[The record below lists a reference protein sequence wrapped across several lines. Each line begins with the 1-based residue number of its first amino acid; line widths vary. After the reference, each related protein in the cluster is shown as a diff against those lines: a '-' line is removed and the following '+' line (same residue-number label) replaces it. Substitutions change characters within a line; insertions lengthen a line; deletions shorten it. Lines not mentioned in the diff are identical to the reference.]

1 MRRHERRRAES
12 RAGDGREGRRALVA
26 PHPGARG
33 GYINGFINH
42 DPEFMVVT
50 ERGTLVLVE
59 VKGPHLDGSDSQ
71 AKAELGRADGGR
83 LPEHAGE
90 AVEAADAA
98 RDLR

>member
-1 MRRHERRRAES
+1 MNGDELKVVQAMAAKGGVRWWHRIRERR
-12 RAGDGREGRRALVA
+12 GD
-26 PHPGARG
+26 
-33 GYINGFINH
+33 YINGFINH
-42 DPEFMVVT
+42 DPDFMVMT
-50 ERGTLVLVE
+50 ERGTRVLVE

-71 AKAELGRADGGR
+71 AKAELGRADGRR